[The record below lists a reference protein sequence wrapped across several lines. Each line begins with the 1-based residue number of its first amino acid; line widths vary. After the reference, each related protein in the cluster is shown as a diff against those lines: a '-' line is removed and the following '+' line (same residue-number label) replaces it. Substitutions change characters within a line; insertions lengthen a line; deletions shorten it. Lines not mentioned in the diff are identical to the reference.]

1 MKHVHRYY
9 LPLRLWIA
17 AAVPFALLGFGAAGF
32 KATGGH
38 EWTWF
43 DALYM
48 SAITLTTVGY
58 GETHPL
64 TAEGRAFAIVF
75 LFGGVFLLFYSAT
88 ESIRAIVS
96 GQLKATLG
104 REGVKHALEEI
115 RDHIV
120 VCGLGRMGRLVCHEF
135 DQHKVQ
141 YVIIDRNEE
150 LLKERP
156 NDAGIPVHGD
166 ATEDDTLMR
175 AGVQRAKVLIA
186 VLPSDADNLY
196 VTLSARVMNPSL
208 FIVARAEQESAE
220 PKLRRVGANQIV
232 APYVIGGHR
241 VAQAVLRPTVGHFID
256 QAMQPHAAEFHIEE
270 AVVQE
275 QSTLCGKNLRQSE
288 LSEKVGVVVITMRLP
303 SGEMVFNPEGDT
315 IVEPGSVLVVVGRRG
330 QLDELEKLARGPRAN
345 RRS

>member
-1 MKHVHRYY
+1 MKRVHRYY
-9 LPLRLWIA
+9 LPLRLWVA

-32 KATGGH
+32 KATGGP

-64 TAEGRAFAIVF
+64 TDEGRAFTIVF

-88 ESIRAIVS
+88 EMIRAIVS

-104 REGVKHALEEI
+104 REGMKHSLEEI

-120 VCGLGRMGRLVCHEF
+120 VCGLGRMGRLVCQEF
-135 DQHKVQ
+135 DRHKVR
-141 YVIIDRNEE
+141 YVVIDQNGGV
-150 LLKERP
+150 LDERHH
-156 NDAGIPVHGD
+156 DAGIPVHGD
-166 ATEDDTLMR
+166 ATEDETLQR
-175 AGVQRAKVLIA
+175 AGVDRAKVLIA

-196 VTLSARVMNPSL
+196 VTLSARVLNPNL
-208 FIVARAEQESAE
+208 FIVARAEQEASE

-256 QAMQPHAAEFHIEE
+256 QATRLHAAEFHIEE

-275 QSTLCGKNLRQSE
+275 GSPLCGKNLRQSE
-288 LSEKVGVVVITMRLP
+288 LGETVGVVVITMRLP
-303 SGEMVFNPEGDT
+303 TGEMVFSPKGDT
-315 IVEPGSVLVVVGRRG
+315 IVEAGSILVAVGRRE
-330 QLDELEKLARGPRAN
+330 QLDELEKLARGPRAAKG
-345 RRS
+345 